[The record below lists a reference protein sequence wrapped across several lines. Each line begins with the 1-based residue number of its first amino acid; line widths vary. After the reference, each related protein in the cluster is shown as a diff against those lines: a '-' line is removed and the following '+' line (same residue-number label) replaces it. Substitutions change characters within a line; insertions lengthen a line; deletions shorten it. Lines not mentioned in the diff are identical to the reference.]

1 MKHQLHA
8 LATPRSIFSRD
19 RLWQSWLDVEAA
31 LAATQ
36 AELGIIPGWAGEA
49 ITKHANLNS
58 LDRRALEAA
67 VRATRAPVLALARV
81 LSEACGEA
89 GAYVHWGAT
98 TQNIMQTGRTL
109 LVRQV
114 HRAILGHLAEA
125 IEKLA
130 GLARDHAATPMAG
143 RTNRRHALPMSF
155 GFKVAGWIEELVR
168 ADARLAE
175 AEPRVF
181 SLAFGGA
188 LGPMHSFREEGREL
202 TRRLAERLGLRELLV
217 PNRVSA
223 DTSIEY
229 VVELS
234 MMAMSIGRIA
244 EELYLLM
251 TEEISEIAEVQDD
264 EVVGSSTMPH
274 KVNPKQVIGV
284 SAKAALLRS
293 KAVAAMDAGRPSYE
307 GDAAANRLLSLVM
320 EEACPLAWELSVDF
334 AELLHVITVK
344 PERMA
349 ANLSATGDVIA
360 SENLMM
366 QLAAIIGRQKA
377 HDVIH
382 HVIADAVAN
391 GRPVRAALHAEP
403 SIAGAFDV
411 ATIDR
416 FLTPEN
422 YMGRSAEI
430 AREAS
435 DLGLETARVIRTR
448 LGRS

>member
-1 MKHQLHA
+1 MKHQLDA
-8 LATPRSIFSRD
+8 SATPRNIFSRD

-31 LAATQ
+31 LAVTQ
-36 AELGIIPGWAGEA
+36 AELGIIPGWAAETISRQA
-49 ITKHANLNS
+49 HLDC
-58 LDRRALEAA
+58 LDRDTLEKV
-67 VRATRAPVLALARV
+67 VRVTRAPVLALARV
-81 LSEACGEA
+81 LSDACGEA

-98 TQNIMQTGRTL
+98 TQNIMQTGRIL

-125 IEKLA
+125 LEKLST
-130 GLARDHAATPMAG
+130 LARDHAATPMAG

-168 ADARLAE
+168 AEARLAE
-175 AEPRVF
+175 SEPRVF

-188 LGPMHSFREEGREL
+188 LGPMHSFGEEGREL
-202 TRRLAERLGLRELLV
+202 TRRLSVRLGLRELLV

-229 VVELS
+229 VVDLS
-234 MMAMSIGRIA
+234 MLAMSIGRIA
-244 EELYLLM
+244 EEIFLLM
-251 TEEISEIAEVQDD
+251 TEEISEIAEVHDD

-274 KVNPKQVIGV
+274 KVNPKQVIVV

-293 KAVAAMDAGRPSYE
+293 KAAAAMDAGRPSHE

-320 EEACPLAWELSVDF
+320 EEACPLAWELSADF
-334 AELLHVITVK
+334 AELVDGIAVM

-349 ANLSATGDVIA
+349 ANLAASGDVIA

-366 QLAAIIGRQKA
+366 QLAAVIGRQKA

-382 HVIADAVAN
+382 HAIADAIAH
-391 GRPVRAALHAEP
+391 GRPVREALHAEP
-403 SIAGAFDV
+403 SIAGAFD
-411 ATIDR
+411 ATTIDR
-416 FLTPEN
+416 LLAPEN

-430 AREAS
+430 ARAAS
-435 DLGLETARVIRTR
+435 DLGRETARAIRAR
-448 LGRS
+448 LDRS